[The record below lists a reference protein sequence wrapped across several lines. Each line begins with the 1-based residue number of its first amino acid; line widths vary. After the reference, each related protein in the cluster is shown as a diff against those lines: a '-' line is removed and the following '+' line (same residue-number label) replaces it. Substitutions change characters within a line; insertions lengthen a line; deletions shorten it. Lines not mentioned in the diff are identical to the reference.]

1 MSKKLPKVVVILGPT
16 ASGKTALAV
25 ALARAISGEVVSADS
40 RQVYR
45 GLDIGSG
52 KVTKREMRG
61 VPHHLLDVVSPKK
74 TYTAADYVTA
84 GREAISEILSGGK
97 VPIIA
102 GGTGFYIDAL
112 VGTIALSD
120 VPPNTKLRATLRKR
134 SLQYLQSKLKQLD
147 PTRYT
152 TIDTKNPVRL
162 IRAIEIA
169 KARGKTAPRRPV
181 PLYKVMYIGIDIPN
195 DMLKAHIKK
204 RLLARI
210 RSGMLIEANRLKK
223 AGVSWK
229 RMEELGLE
237 YRYMARHLRGTINK
251 AEMIAELE
259 KQINAYAKRQKT
271 WFKKNR
277 NVHWVSKSQF
287 KAVPVLVEKFLS
299 R

>member
-1 MSKKLPKVVVILGPT
+1 VSEKLPKVVVILGPT

-52 KVTKREMRG
+52 KVTKKEMRG

-74 TYTAADYVTA
+74 TYTASDYVTA
-84 GREAISEILSGGK
+84 GREAVSEILSRGK

-120 VPPNTKLRATLRKR
+120 VPPNTKLRAALKNRPLR
-134 SLQYLQSKLKQLD
+134 YLQSKLKQLD

-181 PLYKVMYIGIDIPN
+181 PIYEVMYIGIDIPN
-195 DMLKAHIKK
+195 DVLKAHIKK

-210 RSGMLIEANRLKK
+210 RSGMLSEAKRIKK

-237 YRYMARHLRGTINK
+237 YRYMARHLRDMISK
-251 AEMIAELE
+251 AEMISELE
-259 KQINAYAKRQKT
+259 KQIHAYAKRQKT

-277 NVHWVSKSQF
+277 NIHWVSKSQF
-287 KAVPVLVEKFLS
+287 SGVPILVKKFLS